1 MTKPK
6 KCSACGER
14 VRGHDGPTG
23 AKCKYHDSPP
33 PIPGSPIP
41 GSPTPGSPDTGPP
54 DHTLLLVNEL
64 SKLNINMAK
73 MAAKQDTI
81 LQLITNKSSS
91 VPITPSSTIAQ
102 GMQISSHIQDNSW
115 MEIAPHVSPKT
126 IAAAQNGELIN
137 LVEFLPTT
145 ECYND
150 ESEVYVTDGIMQ
162 SRPKRTKRTIDSCY
176 TWLMAW
182 SVYEQVIVE
191 KHHSVYSKFAKYRS
205 LIQQC
210 DRRYVWQSV
219 YSYDVQFR
227 AKCGAKKSFDFD
239 NMDVTLYTTLLDA
252 TAIRGGGKQCAR
264 CRSYDHFVKN
274 CPFPEEY
281 SLAQTAKTKP
291 QQRGTPSKDKWF
303 HQNIEGCNNFQNGRC
318 FYAGCT
324 RAHVCRRCRGPEP
337 FYKCPCER
345 RFNQISAQPGSMG

>member
-33 PIPGSPIP
+33 PIPGSPTP
-41 GSPTPGSPDTGPP
+41 GSPTSGSPDTGPP

-64 SKLNINMAK
+64 SKLNINMEK

-176 TWLMAW
+176 TRGPKGG
-182 SVYEQVIVE
+182 SVYGFTKKI
-191 KHHSVYSKFAKYRS
+191 KPIYG
-205 LIQQC
+205 L
-210 DRRYVWQSV
+210 RR
-219 YSYDVQFR
+219 
-227 AKCGAKKSFDFD
+227 
-239 NMDVTLYTTLLDA
+239 
-252 TAIRGGGKQCAR
+252 
-264 CRSYDHFVKN
+264 
-274 CPFPEEY
+274 
-281 SLAQTAKTKP
+281 
-291 QQRGTPSKDKWF
+291 
-303 HQNIEGCNNFQNGRC
+303 
-318 FYAGCT
+318 
-324 RAHVCRRCRGPEP
+324 
-337 FYKCPCER
+337 
-345 RFNQISAQPGSMG
+345 